1 VLIVPEAPMSSSVP
15 SAQPRLVLAD
25 RLPGTL
31 VRDVVLVLG
40 FALAIA
46 LGAQVALPLGFTP
59 VPVTAQTFVVLAG
72 AAALGARR
80 AAAGALAFAAFG
92 VVGVPWFAVT
102 GGATLGYI
110 AGFVLAALLVGS
122 AAEAGL
128 TVRPIATL
136 GVMLAAS
143 AVIYAFGATV
153 LALVLGIGAGQAIAL
168 GVAPFVLGDL
178 IKVVAAAM
186 LVPSLERALR

>member
-1 VLIVPEAPMSSSVP
+1 MSTSVP

-31 VRDVVLVLG
+31 VRDAVLVLG

-46 LGAQVALPLGFTP
+46 FSAQIALPLGFTP

-80 AAAGALAFAAFG
+80 AASGALTFAAFG
-92 VVGVPWFAVT
+92 VLGVPWFAVT

-110 AGFVLAALLVGS
+110 AGFVLAALIVGT
-122 AAEAGL
+122 AAQAGL
-128 TVRPIATL
+128 TVRPLATL
-136 GVMLAAS
+136 GVMLLAS
-143 AVIYAFGATV
+143 AVIYVLGATV
-153 LALVLGIGAGQAIAL
+153 LALVLGVGAAQAIAL
-168 GVAPFVLGDL
+168 GVVPFIVGDL
-178 IKVVAAAM
+178 VKVVAAAM